1 MAARGQK
8 TTNIWVAR
16 IIPVLLIGIIGYS
29 AYVITKVIA
38 LDYLINPP
46 PDFLVKP
53 RPGSAAAILLFYYLL
68 LIPLLVCYAR
78 LIQTIITN
86 PGYVPRGAAWYQ
98 QHKEK
103 AASSGRHS
111 SGHHS
116 RRVSTPHLTEKPLHS
131 WQGGTQD
138 LESGGSN
145 HSSLTTAK
153 NHAKQTYNHSHSPG
167 IPFWQRDIFVC
178 NPDGRPAFCSSC
190 LTHKPDRTHH
200 CSEVDRC
207 VLKMDHFCPWVG
219 GIVSETSFKAFIQF
233 LVYAALFCVMV
244 LTTISVFIAERRR
257 IDRGFLDVH
266 YFLLLGLSA
275 LFLLFSLGMAGSSI
289 QLSLINSTTIENL
302 NRRSK
307 VWFLAILIPR
317 GKDGTLPPP
326 PPPSMGR
333 QGGVTAPRFQTI
345 TYPRPVEEE
354 QFLIEQAQGQGRGQ
368 SNLPLP
374 ITNPAIAPSSTATSP
389 RTFAIVSTQPGEN
402 PFDIGPRA
410 NICEVMG
417 YSLSEWLFPIKPS
430 PCADHRG
437 RVSAFRMNE
446 GLVRRLQ
453 EENGLIETRRCKR
466 SRGSRESENES
477 GVGSRSEDGSGME
490 NYGSRSRKKG
500 RDEKARQTDHEHPA
514 WPVCVIHRAAASSTS
529 RVLTTQS
536 AMGFILLSPSFIHT
550 PESDTSLLSYTIYW
564 GRRILDTLD
573 IAKALNES
581 SGFGLG
587 FLFCLKFACLGRVQ
601 VRVAGFMHNS
611 LTRS

>member
-1 MAARGQK
+1 MVARGQK

-38 LDYLINPP
+38 LDYLINPS

-53 RPGSAAAILLFYYLL
+53 RPGSAAAILLLYYLL

-78 LIQTIITN
+78 LVQTIITN

-98 QHKEK
+98 QRKEK
-103 AASSGRHS
+103 AASGAKHS

-116 RRVSTPHLTEKPLHS
+116 RRGSAAHFTEKPLHS
-131 WQGGTQD
+131 WQAGTQD

-153 NHAKQTYNHSHSPG
+153 NHANQTHKHIHSPD

-219 GIVSETSFKAFIQF
+219 GIVSETSFKFFIQL

-244 LTTISVFIAERRR
+244 LTTLSVFIAERRR

-289 QLSLINSTTIENL
+289 QLSIINSTTVENL

-307 VWFLAILIPR
+307 VWFLAVLIPR
-317 GKDGTLPPP
+317 GEDGTLPPP
-326 PPPSMGR
+326 PPPSIGR
-333 QGGVTAPRFQTI
+333 QGGITAPRFQTI

-354 QFLIEQAQGQGRGQ
+354 QFLVHQAQRQGRGQ
-368 SNLPLP
+368 SNLPP
-374 ITNPAIAPSSTATSP
+374 PAIIPATAPSSTVASP
-389 RTFAIVSTQPGEN
+389 RTFAILSTQPGDN
-402 PFDIGPRA
+402 PFDIDPRA

-430 PCADHRG
+430 PCADHG
-437 RVSAFRMNE
+437 SRVSAFRMNG
-446 GLVRRLQ
+446 GLVRRLK
-453 EENGLIETRRCKR
+453 EENGLIKARRGGR
-466 SRGSRESENES
+466 RSGGSSRGSGEGENERGGGGSGEGENERGGGSGSGDES
-477 GVGSRSEDGSGME
+477 GVEDDRSRSKRKRRRRR
-490 NYGSRSRKKG
+490 RSEGKKG
-500 RDEKARQTDHEHPA
+500 LR
-514 WPVCVIHRAAASSTS
+514 
-529 RVLTTQS
+529 
-536 AMGFILLSPSFIHT
+536 
-550 PESDTSLLSYTIYW
+550 
-564 GRRILDTLD
+564 
-573 IAKALNES
+573 
-581 SGFGLG
+581 
-587 FLFCLKFACLGRVQ
+587 
-601 VRVAGFMHNS
+601 
-611 LTRS
+611 